1 MPEPAS
7 PPSRVDQPDPPSRR
21 TARRTIQNCT
31 PKRLSIHGDGG
42 VVLSLAPLERGREV
56 DNEVLATFALQ
67 PLELRS
73 LIRVRDI
80 TAENRFE
87 TVLGLLP
94 TLGFLFLIVGWTLSE
109 TIPHFWAIGTAVFA
123 AVFLI
128 ALFVAAR
135 GARSAGQSAVQFMS
149 LMLASVTAVAI
160 PASIIY
166 LFGGG
171 SAAFEGDRSL
181 LTLGRGL
188 QFLLITTAALLPAL
202 LYYLFDRQQLATL
215 RDRFEQQIFRF
226 DPDVRTLAD
235 VRARYGRQMEEVY
248 GRDEGIGQSRLNR
261 AKQWPILVAT
271 LVLTFGWI
279 LALSPVHHAAAPPSV
294 MQPADLLRLFVPQP
308 EPMVWGFLGAYFFAL
323 HTVLHRY
330 VRRDLKPSAYATITV
345 RVLSVLIL
353 SWVLSTLPW
362 EVAVSALVFVIGIF
376 PESGVALL
384 QHATR
389 SALGVAAPA
398 AYKEEHP
405 LTKLEGIGL
414 YDRARLEDEGVTN
427 VQSLAHHDLIDLM
440 VETRIPVPRL
450 VDWVD
455 QAILYLHIDRPGDV
469 STGAVD
475 WRKPFAAAGIR
486 TATDLLRVYE
496 AAMRED
502 ESVFG
507 LQALTG
513 DAGPE
518 PDPHRLHR
526 LHALVAAI
534 EDDEWLRNL
543 RCWREVPDVQHLEVL
558 APASDPLPAADPGRT
573 DPEPDGIRVFGTVGR
588 MVRT

>member
-1 MPEPAS
+1 MPETADDS
-7 PPSRVDQPDPPSRR
+7 PR
-21 TARRTIQNCT
+21 TDAPVLTRTRAGKRTVQNCT

-42 VVLSLAPLERGREV
+42 VVLSLAPLERVREV
-56 DNEVLATFALQ
+56 EDEVLARFALQ
-67 PLELRS
+67 PLELRG
-73 LIRVRDI
+73 LVRVRDVV
-80 TAENRFE
+80 AENRFE

-94 TLGFLFLIVGWTLSE
+94 TLAFVFLVFGFTLSE
-109 TIPHFWAIGTAVFA
+109 TIPRFWTFALPTFAVI
-123 AVFLI
+123 VLI

-149 LMLASVTAVAI
+149 LMLASITAVAI

-279 LALSPVHHAAAPPSV
+279 LALSPVHDGTAPPV
-294 MQPADLLRLFVPQP
+294 LTEPADLLRLFLPQP

-353 SWVLSTLPW
+353 SWVLSPLPW
-362 EVAVSALVFVIGIF
+362 EAAVSALVFVIGIF

-389 SALGVAAPA
+389 SALGVAAPE

-455 QAILYLHIDRPGDV
+455 QAILYLHIDRPTLV
-469 STGAVD
+469 PHGATD
-475 WRKPFAAAGIR
+475 WRTPFASAGIR

-496 AAMRED
+496 AALRD
-502 ESVFG
+502 EEPIIG

-518 PDPHRLHR
+518 PDPLRLHR

-534 EDDEWLRNL
+534 KDDEWLRNL
-543 RCWREVPDVQHLEVL
+543 RCWREAPDVQDLEVL
-558 APASDPLPAADPGRT
+558 APATDPLPAPGPQT
-573 DPEPDGIRVFGTVGR
+573 DASEPDGIRVFGTVGR
-588 MVRT
+588 MVST